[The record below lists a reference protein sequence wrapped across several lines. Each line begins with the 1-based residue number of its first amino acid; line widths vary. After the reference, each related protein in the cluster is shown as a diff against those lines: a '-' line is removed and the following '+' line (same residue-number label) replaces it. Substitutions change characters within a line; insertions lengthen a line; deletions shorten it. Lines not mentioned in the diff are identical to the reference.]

1 MRARITKEFAMKALP
16 ALLVLA
22 GALTLQLLPMASHAQ
37 LLDALK
43 GALGNHNA
51 TSGSAPAAPP
61 QSSGGLGGLGALSGL
76 GDQFS
81 LPAMGSASA
90 GNVAGVLTFCMKN
103 NYLGSNGVAGIKDK
117 LLGKLGGQKEAVV
130 DPGYADGVKGIIG
143 GGNNKLDLSSMRQQI
158 TDKACEKV
166 LEYGKSML

>member
-1 MRARITKEFAMKALP
+1 MKALP
-16 ALLVLA
+16 SLLVLA
-22 GALTLQLLPMASHAQ
+22 GALTLQSLPMASHAQ

-43 GALGNHNA
+43 GALGNNNA
-51 TSGSAPAAPP
+51 TSGASP
-61 QSSGGLGGLGALSGL
+61 SSSSSSPGGLGALSGL
-76 GDQFS
+76 GDQLS
-81 LPAMGSASA
+81 LPAIGSASA

-143 GGNNKLDLSSMRQQI
+143 GGNNKLDLSNMRQQI

>member
-1 MRARITKEFAMKALP
+1 MRARNYQGFAMKALP
-16 ALLVLA
+16 SLLVLA
-22 GALTLQLLPMASHAQ
+22 GALTLQSLPMASHAQ

-51 TSGSAPAAPP
+51 TSGSAPAAPS
-61 QSSGGLGGLGALSGL
+61 QSSGGPGALSGL

-143 GGNNKLDLSSMRQQI
+143 GGNNKLDLSNMRQQI

>member
-1 MRARITKEFAMKALP
+1 MKALP

-22 GALTLQLLPMASHAQ
+22 GALTLQSLPMTSHAQ

-51 TSGSAPAAPP
+51 TSGSASAASS
-61 QSSGGLGGLGALSGL
+61 QSSGGLGALSGL
-76 GDQFS
+76 GDQLS

-117 LLGKLGGQKEAVV
+117 LLGKLGGQKQAVV

-143 GGNNKLDLSSMRQQI
+143 GGNNKLDLSNMRQQV

>member
-1 MRARITKEFAMKALP
+1 MRARDYQGFAVKALP
-16 ALLVLA
+16 SSLVLA

-37 LLDALK
+37 LLDAVK

-51 TSGSAPAAPP
+51 TSGSAPAAPS
-61 QSSGGLGGLGALSGL
+61 QSSGGLGALSGL

-143 GGNNKLDLSSMRQQI
+143 GGNNKLDLSNMRQQI

>member
-1 MRARITKEFAMKALP
+1 MKALP
-16 ALLVLA
+16 SLLVLA
-22 GALTLQLLPMASHAQ
+22 GALTLQVLPTASHAQ

-51 TSGSAPAAPP
+51 TSGSAPAAPS
-61 QSSGGLGGLGALSGL
+61 QSAGGLGALSGL

-103 NYLGSNGVAGIKDK
+103 NYLGNNGVAGIKDK

-143 GGNNKLDLSSMRQQI
+143 GGNNKLDLSNMRQQI

>member
-1 MRARITKEFAMKALP
+1 MKALP
-16 ALLVLA
+16 SLLVLA
-22 GALTLQLLPMASHAQ
+22 GALTLQSLPMASHAQ

-43 GALGNHNA
+43 GALGNNNA
-51 TSGSAPAAPP
+51 TSGASP
-61 QSSGGLGGLGALSGL
+61 SSSSSSSGGLGALSGL
-76 GDQFS
+76 GDQLS
-81 LPAMGSASA
+81 LPAIGSASA

-143 GGNNKLDLSSMRQQI
+143 GGNNKLDLSNMRQQI